1 MIARILSTGLV
12 PDYETGSW
20 HDKIKSIGEFTLQEL
35 INQLSEGIKKGLI
48 LKDEPMDTHTTF
60 RIGGPAAVFVKPA
73 DREEV
78 RWAVQCA
85 VSQDVPFMVVGNGSN
100 LLVSDQ
106 GFPGMVLHLGSDY
119 SRIEV
124 NDRTILAEAGAS
136 LSKTARAALEHGLT
150 GLEFAAGIPGSVG
163 GAVSMNAGAYGG
175 EIAHVLA
182 WADVMT
188 PDGEFLRLTARD
200 LDLSYRHSLVFERD
214 YIVLAACFQ
223 LEEGRPDEILS
234 KMEDLAGRRRDKQPL
249 EYPSAGSTFKRP
261 EGYFAGK
268 LIEDAGL
275 KGYTVGGA
283 QVSEKHAGFVINKG
297 GADADEVAFLIRQV
311 QKKVAARFGVNLET
325 EVRLIGFDPR

>member
-1 MIARILSTGLV
+1 M
-12 PDYETGSW
+12 
-20 HDKIKSIGEFTLQEL
+20 QEL
-35 INQLSEGIKKGLI
+35 LNQLSKGIKRGTI
-48 LKDEPMDTHTTF
+48 LTEEPMDIHTTF
-60 RIGGPAAVFVKPA
+60 RVGGPAAVFVNPA

-85 VSQDVPFMVVGNGSN
+85 VNQKVPFVVVGNGSN
-100 LLVSDQ
+100 LLVSDK
-106 GFPGMVLHLGSDY
+106 GFRGMIVHLGSDY
-119 SRIEV
+119 GSIEV

-175 EIAHVLA
+175 EIAHVIV

-188 PDGEFLRLTARD
+188 PDGDFLRLTGEE
-200 LDLSYRHSLVFERD
+200 LDLSYRHSIIFDRN
-214 YIVLAACFQ
+214 YIVLAACFL
-223 LEEGRPDEILS
+223 LEEGSPERILS

-268 LIEDAGL
+268 LIQDAGL

-311 QKKVAARFGVNLET
+311 KKKVAARFGVDLEP
-325 EVRLIGFDPR
+325 EVRFIGFDQDDPIPD